1 MSDPTLQRD
10 VLAALADTVFVHPDE
25 ISVHADGSGN
35 VTLRGTV
42 GSLVQ
47 QAQAMSTARA
57 VGGVRSVVDELQVR
71 LLDSGGKADAD
82 TEAVVLDALLGDDDI
97 ATEGLEV
104 QSHGGAVTL
113 HGSVGLASE
122 RDTAE
127 RIALAVPGVQS
138 VENNLGVRR
147 VVMADDVARRV
158 TRAILGGDRI
168 SVEVHDND
176 VTLTGSISS
185 PAHRD
190 AAVTAAAGAPG
201 VATVRD
207 KLVMHPHAD

>member
-25 ISVHADGSGN
+25 ISVYADGSGN

-138 VENNLGVRR
+138 VENHLGVRR

-158 TRAILGGDRI
+158 TSAILGGDRI

-176 VTLTGSISS
+176 VTLTGTISS